1 MVWHGAVVVVG
12 FAVVVVS
19 LPHPDKPTA
28 TNAVTAVAKT
38 ALIAK

>member
-1 MVWHGAVVVVG
+1 MVKHGAVVDAGADVVE
-12 FAVVVVS
+12 S